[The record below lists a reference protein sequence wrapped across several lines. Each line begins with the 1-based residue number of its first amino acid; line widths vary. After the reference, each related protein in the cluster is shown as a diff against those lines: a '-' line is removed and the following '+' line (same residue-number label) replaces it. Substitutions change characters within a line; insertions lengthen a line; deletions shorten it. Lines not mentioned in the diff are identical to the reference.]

1 MYLAKNAGFHSY
13 LYISVTEFN
22 SLWLK
27 RSNRTQEVF
36 YWKHFLGTVY
46 LVDLSNTL
54 TYVIIFEVSVKVV
67 LHRFSAGW
75 SADWGDPSVAF
86 SQRMCNPIMSEQRNL
101 SREITV
107 WPGLLNGL
115 WPFPSSH
122 KCAIA
127 TLAQRKKL
135 QAVRVVRG
143 SYKLLQGVRNTEVF
157 LFFPCCLFFLIMNIH
172 LLFLYFG
179 CTMWPVVYLV
189 PQPVIKSTPPALK
202 HGALTVGPPGK
213 FLFQFLKKREKPQTG
228 RNNLPHVFRIYKE
241 NLRSNRK
248 ERTQGKEGQ
257 KPCTGIWEEESEIVN
272 THLKRCSTS
281 YQGKQNKKQIGK
293 DKTN

>member
-1 MYLAKNAGFHSY
+1 
-13 LYISVTEFN
+13 
-22 SLWLK
+22 
-27 RSNRTQEVF
+27 
-36 YWKHFLGTVY
+36 
-46 LVDLSNTL
+46 
-54 TYVIIFEVSVKVV
+54 
-67 LHRFSAGW
+67 
-75 SADWGDPSVAF
+75 
-86 SQRMCNPIMSEQRNL
+86 MSEQRNL

-213 FLFQFLKKREKPQTG
+213 SPEITFIYYLFMHISKMQKHPNIPLKKISTSSFFTA
-228 RNNLPHVFRIYKE
+228 NFLPHRLTFFLSSILIWKGRINICANSITYEK
-241 NLRSNRK
+241 
-248 ERTQGKEGQ
+248 GKS
-257 KPCTGIWEEESEIVN
+257 PS
-272 THLKRCSTS
+272 HFPSS
-281 YQGKQNKKQIGK
+281 
-293 DKTN
+293 